1 MDEHARDEIAAA
13 AAAHADLGREY
24 HGALAEGLVERIS
37 SEIDKQVDAR
47 LAQYG
52 VQPAA
57 WTAQPGPP
65 APTRRN
71 SRPGW
76 ANAAMGLGSV
86 GLGVA
91 ATSVT
96 LHAWAGTAV
105 QRVGVF
111 SADRSYHQVVQ
122 TFQPGSTIGAAAIVL
137 VAFIWVM
144 IGVINVAYARRQGGR
159 P

>member
-13 AAAHADLGREY
+13 AAAHGDLGPEY

-37 SEIDKQVDAR
+37 SEIDKQVDVR

-57 WTAQPGPP
+57 WTAEPTQP
-65 APTRRN
+65 AQRERTAR
-71 SRPGW
+71 SGW

-105 QRVGVF
+105 QRSTAIDAANNARAVAETFRMGGGVG
-111 SADRSYHQVVQ
+111 A
-122 TFQPGSTIGAAAIVL
+122 TAIVL
-137 VAFIWVM
+137 VAFIWVV
-144 IGVINVAYARRQGGR
+144 IAVINVAYARRQAGR